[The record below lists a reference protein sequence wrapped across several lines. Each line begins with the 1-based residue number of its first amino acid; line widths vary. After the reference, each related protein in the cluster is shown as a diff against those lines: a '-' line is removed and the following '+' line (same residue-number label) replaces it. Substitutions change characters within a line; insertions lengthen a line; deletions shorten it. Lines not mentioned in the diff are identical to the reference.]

1 MSAPNNAKQPQDDDY
16 ESEGETMLDADE
28 AAEEFT
34 NHGDAANIS
43 DDEDM
48 REEDGDDQVME
59 EITLQNDSSAHFDA
73 FNDSI
78 FCIAAHPKYP
88 QLVALGG
95 SEGEELGGIGYL
107 FDSTPE
113 EGPVLPDSY
122 ANDPQPRER
131 ATLAPLSTLGG
142 HTDSINA
149 LSFTLPNGDALLS
162 GGLDGALK
170 AWVPANAA
178 QPLDAWKLAA
188 SAREVEEVNWIAP
201 CPAPEYPNTIALGA
215 ADGSVWVYTIDTT
228 ATDSDDVLQIVQSY
242 FIHTSPCTAGSWSAD
257 GQLLA
262 TVADEGSLYV
272 WDPFGAAASA
282 GVTASAGSQAIIGL
296 TAADQRFAVE
306 GGLFSV
312 AIAPSGSFLVV
323 GGAEGA
329 IKVVGLPIL
338 SSEPTTKRGAGGVRG
353 KAAGKS
359 KASSSQAGVILAD
372 LNAQNSSVESLA
384 FAPAPST
391 LFAAGSVDG
400 SIALFDSAYR
410 FATRRHIK
418 EAHEEFAVVQI
429 KFSEKDPKMLI
440 SAGMDGVVRVWNT
453 QGGTAVANSGF
464 VGEFRGHRGEG
475 EGGGV
480 LAFTERNGRV
490 VTAGDDGV
498 SLVFDVSP

>member
-1 MSAPNNAKQPQDDDY
+1 MSKAPRDDIFPEEDDH
-16 ESEGETMLDADE
+16 ESEEETMLDADE

-34 NHGDAANIS
+34 NHGDAVM
-43 DDEDM
+43 DDEDDD
-48 REEDGDDQVME
+48 EEMGEDQIME
-59 EITLQNDSSAHFDA
+59 EIALQNDSSAHFDA

-78 FCIAAHPKYP
+78 FCIASHPKIP

-95 SEGEELGGIGYL
+95 SEGEELGGVGYL

-113 EGPVLPDSY
+113 DGPVLPASY
-122 ANDPQPRER
+122 QTDPNQPRER
-131 ATLAPLSTLGG
+131 ATLAPLSKLEG

-149 LSFTLPNGDALLS
+149 LAFTLPNGDALIS
-162 GGLDGALK
+162 GGLDGQLK
-170 AWVPANAA
+170 AWVPATKST
-178 QPLDAWKLAA
+178 PLAAWKQLA
-188 SAREVEEVNWIAP
+188 SVREVDEINWILP
-201 CPAPEYPNTIALGA
+201 CPSAEYPNTIALGA
-215 ADGSVWVYTIDTT
+215 SDGSVWIYTVDIT
-228 ATDSDDVLQIVQSY
+228 ATDPEDVLQIVQSY
-242 FIHTSPCTAGSWSAD
+242 FIHTSSCTAGSWSAD
-257 GQLLA
+257 GKLLA
-262 TVADEGSLYV
+262 TVSDEGSLYV
-272 WDPFGAAASA
+272 WDAFGAAAAA

-312 AIAPSGSFLVV
+312 AIAPSGSFLIV
-323 GGAEGA
+323 GGAGGA
-329 IKVVGLPIL
+329 MKVVGLPSL
-338 SSEPTTKRGAGGVRG
+338 GETAQSSKAGARG

-372 LNAQNSSVESLA
+372 LNSQSSSVESLA
-384 FAPAPST
+384 FAPPPST

-429 KFSEKDPKMLI
+429 KFSEKDPRMLI
-440 SAGMDGVVRVWNT
+440 SAGMDGVVRLWNT
-453 QGGTAVANSGF
+453 QGGTAVANHGF
-464 VGEFRGHRGEG
+464 AGEFRGHRGEG

-480 LAFTERNGRV
+480 LGFVERNGRV

-498 SLVFDVSP
+498 SLVFDVLQ